1 MEDLKKHYEPKNLS
15 DKVALSFTKFLRFLA
30 DTFFKKRYGHRAV
43 VLETIAAVPG
53 MVAGMLLHLRSLRK
67 MEDDRGWIKTLL
79 DEAEN
84 ERMHLMTFIQVA
96 KPTFIER
103 LIILIAQFIFIITY
117 AIIYLISQRTAH
129 RIVGYFEEEAVISY
143 TEYLNELESGA
154 ISDEPAPE
162 VAINYWNL
170 PLHSTLKDVVKVIR
184 DDEAGH
190 RDVNHNFANV
200 IDNRTNSKKYNE
212 ENESVLQK
220 KNNINKEKLSLT
232 DKR

>member
-1 MEDLKKHYEPKNLS
+1 MTDLNRHFKPQNFS

-53 MVAGMLLHLRSLRK
+53 MVAGMLIHLKSLRK
-67 MEDDRGWIKTLL
+67 MEDDKGWIKTLL

-84 ERMHLMTFIQVA
+84 ERMHLMTFIHIA

-103 LIILIAQFIFIITY
+103 AIILIAQFIFIITY
-117 AIIYLISQRTAH
+117 GVIYLISQRTAH

-143 TEYLNELESGA
+143 TEYLNELENGK
-154 ISDEPAPE
+154 IPDQPAPE
-162 VAINYWNL
+162 IAINYWNL

-190 RDVNHNFANV
+190 RDVNHKFADL
-200 IDNRTNSKKYNE
+200 IDNRI
-212 ENESVLQK
+212 
-220 KNNINKEKLSLT
+220 KNNKSNEIKKDQLSQKNNLKETK
-232 DKR
+232 

>member
-1 MEDLKKHYEPKNLS
+1 MENLNRHHKPQNLS
-15 DKVALSFTKFLRFLA
+15 DKIAFAFTKFLRFLA

-53 MVAGMLLHLRSLRK
+53 MVAGMLLHLKSLRK

-84 ERMHLMTFIQVA
+84 ERMHLMTFIHVA

-103 LIILIAQFIFIITY
+103 FIILIAQFIFIITY
-117 AIIYLISQRTAH
+117 AIIYLVSQRTAH

-154 ISDEPAPE
+154 IPDEPAPE

-170 PLHSTLKDVVKVIR
+170 PLHSTLKDVVRVIR

-200 IDNRTNSKKYNE
+200 IDNRINSKKYNE
-212 ENESVLQK
+212 EKESASK
-220 KNNINKEKLSLT
+220 KENISDKEKTFSN
-232 DKR
+232 K